1 VKKYAPRRGEH
12 EKVIKKTIGLK
23 NSNSNH
29 EEEKKHS
36 RSISEFIST
45 FGIRLRRE
53 TNSAAAKLDPLGQKL
68 SSKCPIKNSL

>member
-1 VKKYAPRRGEH
+1 MKK
-12 EKVIKKTIGLK
+12 K
-23 NSNSNH
+23 
-29 EEEKKHS
+29 KKHS